1 MGDMDLGHGGH
12 GTTRQGQTAKKTWVG
27 RDVQSIII
35 ILEADMV
42 HVCAGIHFLR
52 RYLLPVAKLV
62 QAQVP
67 VNSAPNLLPDFNQLP
82 VRLTDCPHL
91 QTRTRWT

>member
-1 MGDMDLGHGGH
+1 MALIDMGDMDLGHGGH

-52 RYLLPVAKLV
+52 RYLLPVANLV
-62 QAQVP
+62 HAQVP
-67 VNSAPNLLPDFNQLP
+67 SIQLRPAP
-82 VRLTDCPHL
+82 
-91 QTRTRWT
+91 

>member
-1 MGDMDLGHGGH
+1 MGPFEKSWREGVALIDMDLGHGGH

-62 QAQVP
+62 HAQVP
-67 VNSAPNLLPDFNQLP
+67 SIQLRPAP
-82 VRLTDCPHL
+82 
-91 QTRTRWT
+91 

>member
-1 MGDMDLGHGGH
+1 MGDMGQPGRA
-12 GTTRQGQTAKKTWVG
+12 RQRKKTWVG

-62 QAQVP
+62 HAQVP
-67 VNSAPNLLPDFNQLP
+67 SIQLSP
-82 VRLTDCPHL
+82 CSLTSTNGPFD
-91 QTRTRWT
+91 